1 MAQIEASERQGYEE
15 QIAEL
20 REWKRR
26 QIELSDERERD
37 YGRQIGDKDVFI
49 KDMQLQVERMLLE
62 RSQQLFQWDVERK
75 DML

>member
-1 MAQIEASERQGYEE
+1 
-15 QIAEL
+15 L
-20 REWKRR
+20 
-26 QIELSDERERD
+26 
-37 YGRQIGDKDVFI
+37 GDKDVFI

>member
-1 MAQIEASERQGYEE
+1 VAQIEASERQGYEG

-37 YGRQIGDKDVFI
+37 YGR
-49 KDMQLQVERMLLE
+49 
-62 RSQQLFQWDVERK
+62 
-75 DML
+75 